1 MKTPSKILIINIF
14 GIGDVLFSTPL
25 ISNLRKNYPNVKI
38 GYVCNRR
45 SAPVLQS
52 NPKVDH
58 LYIYERDE
66 FYQIYKKSVFQFLMK
81 LRSFLNEIKKERYD
95 LVLDISLN
103 TNINILCWLCG
114 IKERVGLNYKNRSRF
129 LTKKVNIKGFEG
141 KHVIEYYLTLLDIIG
156 CNIFERKMELFINQ
170 ENKQVVDK
178 MLNSK
183 GLDKSKKLVGI
194 VAGGG
199 ASWGKEAY
207 SRRWS
212 CEKFAKLAD
221 KLIENYQVQ
230 IILIGDK
237 TEVDLCDKIAQLMQ
251 QRCMVACGEANLM
264 QFAGLLSRCHVVIMN
279 DGGPLHIS
287 VAAGARTV
295 SIFGPVDEYVYGPYS
310 ADKHIIVKK
319 DIACRPCYR
328 RFRKADCEHISCLK
342 TLEVEDV
349 LQKVEGLL

>member
-1 MKTPSKILIINIF
+1 MIVNIF

-170 ENKQVVDK
+170 ENKQVVDN

-183 GLDKSKKLVGI
+183 GLEKSKKLVGI

-251 QRCMVACGEANLM
+251 QRRRALDQKRRANRARERPVRATHRRLPLRVREAVPGDRLVAGEQPTLG
-264 QFAGLLSRCHVVIMN
+264 AGGESTAAEELP
-279 DGGPLHIS
+279 GGVRWPTW
-287 VAAGARTV
+287 RW
-295 SIFGPVDEYVYGPYS
+295 
-310 ADKHIIVKK
+310 
-319 DIACRPCYR
+319 
-328 RFRKADCEHISCLK
+328 
-342 TLEVEDV
+342 
-349 LQKVEGLL
+349 

>member
-183 GLDKSKKLVGI
+183 GLDKSKKLPIDIDYGI
-194 VAGGG
+194 
-199 ASWGKEAY
+199 
-207 SRRWS
+207 
-212 CEKFAKLAD
+212 
-221 KLIENYQVQ
+221 
-230 IILIGDK
+230 
-237 TEVDLCDKIAQLMQ
+237 
-251 QRCMVACGEANLM
+251 
-264 QFAGLLSRCHVVIMN
+264 FAGESDFLYLFEFFIIFNECQELPALLAQ
-279 DGGPLHIS
+279 G
-287 VAAGARTV
+287 
-295 SIFGPVDEYVYGPYS
+295 
-310 ADKHIIVKK
+310 
-319 DIACRPCYR
+319 
-328 RFRKADCEHISCLK
+328 
-342 TLEVEDV
+342 
-349 LQKVEGLL
+349 